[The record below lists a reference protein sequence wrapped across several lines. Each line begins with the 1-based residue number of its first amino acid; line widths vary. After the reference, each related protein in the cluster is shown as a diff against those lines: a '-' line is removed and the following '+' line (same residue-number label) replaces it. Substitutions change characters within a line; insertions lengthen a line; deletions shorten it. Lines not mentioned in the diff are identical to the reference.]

1 MISRHVAG
9 VPLLVVLPLGEDP
22 AVALRALEALAA
34 LDPEPAHHVAI
45 VAPDHPPLRRLLTQ
59 LQGDVAILD
68 APDPSG
74 DPVAAWTAA
83 LDAALPGDDAL
94 LLAGP
99 VTPAPDAV
107 GAIEATLDDSVAA
120 LLPGTAPG
128 RLSAVAADRVLLRAA
143 LAAMPAPEVSAAHPG
158 STALTHLALTLAGH
172 GAVRPAATAPAPS
185 LDAPVPTATGGVG
198 HLAAHAGDASAGSR
212 GRRDARGRGAHR
224 PGGAPEVS
232 IVIPTLDATGPR
244 LQACVRALQVHT
256 DAPHELLVIDN
267 GAPAQ
272 GFTAPVNAGL
282 RATRGRYLV
291 VCNDDVQVRPGWW
304 APLRAA
310 LDDGAPV
317 AFPLTVDGAMREDF
331 AAWCFALTPATIDRF
346 GVAPG
351 EFLHPELRVWFQ
363 DTDLL
368 LRLRAAGT
376 PPRLVRSS
384 TVTHGLSE
392 TVATTDPALRAWIDA
407 QVLADRERFCAL
419 HADAGVVVTE
429 AA

>member
-1 MISRHVAG
+1 MTSRHAAG

-34 LDPEPAHHVAI
+34 LEPEPAHHVAI

-59 LQGDVAILD
+59 LEGDVTILD

-74 DPVAAWTAA
+74 DPVAAWIAA
-83 LDAALPGDDAL
+83 LDASLPGDDAL

-99 VTPAPDAV
+99 VAPPSGAV
-107 GAIEATLDDSVAA
+107 GALEATLDESVAA
-120 LLPGTAPG
+120 LLPGTEPG

-143 LAAMPAPEVSAAHPG
+143 LAAMPAPDASAAHPG
-158 STALTHLALTLAGH
+158 STALLHLALTLAAH
-172 GAVRPAATAPAPS
+172 GAVRPAPTAPAAS
-185 LDAPVPTATGGVG
+185 LDGAAPTTDRGAV
-198 HLAAHAGDASAGSR
+198 HAGGTGAAMVGAG

-232 IVIPTLDATGPR
+232 IVVPTLDATGPR
-244 LQACVRALQVHT
+244 LQACLRALQAHT

-282 RATRGRYLV
+282 RAARGRYLV
-291 VCNDDVQVRPGWW
+291 VCNDDVRVRPGWW

-331 AAWCFALTPATIDRF
+331 AAWCFALTADTIDRF
-346 GVAPG
+346 RVAPG

-392 TVATTDPALRAWIDA
+392 TVATTDPALRAWIDE
-407 QVLADRERFCAL
+407 QVLADRARFREL
-419 HADAGVVVTE
+419 HAGTGVVVTE